1 MTERRI
7 DLFVVLIQPV
17 MYTKAIVRRPGKNFA
32 EGITTS
38 TLGKPDFGKAL
49 EQHSAYC
56 DALTG
61 CGLELIVLEAD
72 ERFPDGCFVEDTA
85 IVTREVAV
93 ITRPGAES
101 RLGEEAEIS
110 ETLSEFRKI
119 ETINI
124 PGNLDGGDV
133 LRVEN
138 HFFIGI
144 SGRTNRDGARQL
156 SSILS
161 KYGYTAS
168 EAEVGEGLH
177 LKSGIAYL
185 GKDNFISAEGFSK
198 IAGFSGSIILDQEEN
213 YSANCLMVK
222 DFLLIPKGFP
232 KAKNKILELGYTVF
246 ELDMSE
252 FKKMDGGLTC
262 LSLLF

>member
-1 MTERRI
+1 
-7 DLFVVLIQPV
+7 
-17 MYTKAIVRRPGKNFA
+17 MYTKAIVRRPGRNFA

-38 TLGKPDFGKAL
+38 NLGKPEFRKAL

-56 DALTG
+56 DALIG
-61 CGLELIVLEAD
+61 CGLELIILEAD
-72 ERFPDGCFVEDTA
+72 ERFPDGCFIEDTA
-85 IVTREVAV
+85 IVTGEVAV
-93 ITRPGAES
+93 ITRPGAAS
-101 RLGEEAEIS
+101 RLGEETEIS

-119 ETINI
+119 VTINI

-133 LRVEN
+133 MRVEN

-144 SGRTNRDGARQL
+144 SGRTNKDGARQL

-185 GKDNFISAEGFSK
+185 GKGNFISQEGFSK
-198 IAGFSGSIILDQEEN
+198 IAGSSGSIILDHGES
-213 YSANCLMVK
+213 YSANCLLVNNL
-222 DFLLIPKGFP
+222 LLIPKGFQ
-232 KAKNKILELGYTVF
+232 KAKKKILELGYKVL

-252 FKKMDGGLTC
+252 FRKMDGGLTC

>member
-1 MTERRI
+1 
-7 DLFVVLIQPV
+7 
-17 MYTKAIVRRPGKNFA
+17 MYSKAIVRRSGRNFA

-38 TLGKPDFGKAL
+38 SLGKPNFAKAL

-56 DALTG
+56 DALIR

-72 ERFPDGCFVEDTA
+72 ERYPDGCFVEDTA
-85 IVTREVAV
+85 IVTSEVAI
-93 ITRPGAES
+93 ITRPGAAS

-110 ETLSEFRKI
+110 KTLTEFRKI
-119 ETINI
+119 ETIKL
-124 PGNLDGGDV
+124 PGTLDGGDV

-144 SGRTNRDGARQL
+144 SGRTNREGARQL
-156 SSILS
+156 AAILS
-161 KYGYTAS
+161 KYGYSVSETEVAS
-168 EAEVGEGLH
+168 GLH

-185 GKDNFISAEGFSK
+185 GTGNFIHIEGFSK
-198 IAGFSGSIILDQEEN
+198 IATSQGIIISDPEES
-213 YSANCLMVK
+213 YSANCLPVN

-232 KAKNKILELGYTVF
+232 KSKKKIIELGYIII

-252 FKKMDGGLTC
+252 FRKMDGGLTC

>member
-1 MTERRI
+1 
-7 DLFVVLIQPV
+7 
-17 MYTKAIVRRPGKNFA
+17 MYTKAIVRRPGRNFA

-38 TLGKPDFGKAL
+38 NLGKPDFKKAL

-56 DALTG
+56 DALTR

-72 ERFPDGCFVEDTA
+72 ERYPDGGFVEDTA
-85 IVTREVAV
+85 IVTGEVAV
-93 ITRPGAES
+93 ITKPGAAS
-101 RLGEEAEIS
+101 RMGEEAEIS

-119 ETINI
+119 ETIKL
-124 PGNLDGGDV
+124 PGTLDGGDV

-144 SGRTNRDGARQL
+144 SGRTNRDGAMQL
-156 SSILS
+156 SAILS
-161 KYGYTAS
+161 KYGYTTS
-168 EAEVGEGLH
+168 EIEAGSGLH

-185 GKDNFISAEGFSK
+185 GKGNFISAEGFSK
-198 IAGFSGSIILDQEEN
+198 IAGSSGIIISDQVES
-213 YSANCLMVK
+213 YSANCLPVN
-222 DFLLIPKGFP
+222 DYLLIPKGFP
-232 KAKNKILELGYTVF
+232 KSKKKIVELGYIII

-252 FKKMDGGLTC
+252 FRKMDGGLTC

>member
-1 MTERRI
+1 M
-7 DLFVVLIQPV
+7 FS
-17 MYTKAIVRRPGKNFA
+17 KAIVRRPGKNFT

-38 TLGKPDFGKAL
+38 NLGKPDFEKAL

-61 CGLELIVLEAD
+61 CGLELIVLEAN
-72 ERFPDGCFVEDTA
+72 ERYPDGCFVEDTA
-85 IVTREVAV
+85 IVTGEVAV
-93 ITRPGAES
+93 ITKPGAAS
-101 RLGEEAEIS
+101 RMGEEAEIS
-110 ETLSEFRKI
+110 EILSEFRQI
-119 ETINI
+119 ESIRF
-124 PGNLDGGDV
+124 PGTLDGGDV

-138 HFFIGI
+138 HFYIGI

-156 SSILS
+156 SSILT

-168 EAEVGEGLH
+168 EKEVGSGLH

-185 GKDNFISAEGFSK
+185 GNGNFISVEGFSK
-198 IAGFSGSIILDQEEN
+198 IAGSSGIIITDQEES
-213 YSANCLMVK
+213 YSANCLLVN
-222 DFLLIPKGFP
+222 DLLFIPKGFP
-232 KAKNKILELGYTVF
+232 KSKKKIIELGYIII

-252 FKKMDGGLTC
+252 FRKMDGGLTC

>member
-1 MTERRI
+1 
-7 DLFVVLIQPV
+7 
-17 MYTKAIVRRPGKNFA
+17 MYTQAIVRRPGRNFA

-38 TLGKPDFGKAL
+38 TLGKPDFEKAI

-56 DALTG
+56 DALKG

-72 ERFPDGCFVEDTA
+72 ERYPDGCFVEDTA
-85 IVTREVAV
+85 IVTGEVAV
-93 ITRPGAES
+93 ITRPGAAS
-101 RLGEEAEIS
+101 RMGEEAEIS
-110 ETLSEFRKI
+110 EILSEFRKI
-119 ETINI
+119 EAIKL
-124 PGNLDGGDV
+124 PGTLDGGDV

-156 SSILS
+156 SAILS

-168 EAEVGEGLH
+168 ETEVGQGLH

-185 GKDNFISAEGFSK
+185 GKGNFISLVGFSK
-198 IAGFSGSIILDQEEN
+198 ITGSSGIIISDQEES
-213 YSANCLMVK
+213 YSANCLRVN
-222 DFLLIPKGFP
+222 DYLLIPRGFP
-232 KAKNKILELGYTVF
+232 KSKKKIVELGYNII

-252 FKKMDGGLTC
+252 FRKMDGGLTC
-262 LSLLF
+262 LSLLFN

>member
-1 MTERRI
+1 
-7 DLFVVLIQPV
+7 
-17 MYTKAIVRRPGKNFA
+17 MYPIAIVRKPGRNFS

-38 TLGKPDFGKAL
+38 NLGKPDFEKAL

-72 ERFPDGCFVEDTA
+72 ERYPDGCFVEDTA
-85 IVTREVAV
+85 IVTGEVAA

-110 ETLSEFRKI
+110 KTLSEFRKI
-119 ETINI
+119 ETIKF
-124 PGNLDGGDV
+124 PGTLDGGDI

-156 SSILS
+156 SAILS

-168 EAEVGEGLH
+168 ETEVESGLH

-185 GKDNFISAEGFSK
+185 GKGNFISVEGFSK
-198 IAGFSGSIILDQEEN
+198 IAGSSGIIISDPEES
-213 YSANCLMVK
+213 YSANCLAVN
-222 DFLLIPKGFP
+222 DFLVIPKGFP
-232 KAKNKILELGYTVF
+232 KSKKKIIELGYNII

-252 FKKMDGGLTC
+252 FRKMDGGLTC